1 MRRDRQLCDIQRN
14 SDADDVHMNAGMAA
28 VTAGTGRSSEMASAV
43 DATLYAGPADILLLI
58 VLLAAVGAA
67 ALLAFRAWNE
77 GRGAYGAG
85 DDDLPPLV
93 FPTSPLR
100 RQETG
105 PGRTSGAVRAPPAR
119 PVPLA
124 PPEVAPAATR
134 PRPPAPVQ
142 TEAKKPQARKRTN
155 GQTAASVMGDAT
167 LQILPGRLE
176 VLGGDAGLEEIRFVR
191 GVGAESAITLGRS
204 EGAPPDHVQL
214 RSAAVSRM
222 HVRMRFDDGRWYV
235 TNLSQTNPALVNGV
249 ALEPDDEERLL
260 RDGDQLELGDVVL
273 RFRS

>member
-1 MRRDRQLCDIQRN
+1 MLMPCTM
-14 SDADDVHMNAGMAA
+14 VPGMAA
-28 VTAGTGRSSEMASAV
+28 APAGTGRSSETASGA
-43 DATLYAGPADILLLI
+43 DAMLYAGPADILLLI

-85 DDDLPPLV
+85 EDDLPPLV
-93 FPTSPLR
+93 FPTPPPR
-100 RQETG
+100 RQATG
-105 PGRTSGAVRAPPAR
+105 TGQTAGRDRDRPAPPVA
-119 PVPLA
+119 LA
-124 PPEVAPAATR
+124 PRAVAPPSTL
-134 PRPPAPVQ
+134 PRPSAPIHG
-142 TEAKKPQARKRTN
+142 EPSRPPLRKRTN
-155 GQTAASVMGDAT
+155 GQKLASAMADST

-191 GVGAESAITLGRS
+191 GVGAESSITLGRS

-222 HVRMRFDDGRWYV
+222 HVRMRFDGGLWYV
-235 TNLSQTNPALVNGV
+235 TNLSQTNPTLVNGV
-249 ALEPDDEERLL
+249 VLEPDAGERLL